1 MRYNTHMSH
10 LESLV
15 TYGKEALNEIQY
27 KLDNFFNDTI
37 NVSTKIDGSPAVIL
51 WSYFE
56 GYPENSICLKSFV
69 NNANNVLSSPEDI
82 ETKYGDR
89 PEMCDKLLACLKLA
103 KSIPTGEAWQ
113 GDCLFTSNSLHM
125 LNILG
130 KEYLTFQP
138 NKVIYAIDCD
148 KPTYN
153 KIARSAFGICFHT
166 IYRGNLEHKT
176 QSFKIDINRLSNI
189 PEDFYIMTPLL
200 DKPKNS
206 SEVIKPLYNKFINLK
221 KQLENKPAYETLVNN
236 PMFIKYWSLFENK
249 YISDKQSTTLDLST
263 FEADLHNFISE
274 RLQKDYDKK
283 LTTLK
288 TDKGKEKA
296 KTVFE
301 QSLIDLDNLLD
312 NNKDLLKI
320 MVECFNV
327 VAEIKM
333 QLIKL
338 FPDRGEFDTFFN
350 SKSKGY
356 IPNSGEGLAMSDDDG
371 NIVKLIDRSEFSA
384 ANRSDDYRRG
394 FEEDLNEKLGKPEKT
409 AVVAFGRFNPPTIGH
424 KKLVQLVATQAMK
437 HNADPLLFLSH
448 SCDKKK
454 NPLSYDKKLS
464 YCKEAFPEVN
474 IVNSSAKTLVNVLE
488 ELNDEYTDIIYVCG
502 SDRLQ
507 GDYSTDKVLLAY
519 NNKPDK
525 SGKINYAY
533 NSINFVSAGNR
544 SEDSEDALETVSASK
559 ARELVKN
566 NDFASFEVIVPFE
579 TQRAKELFKDVQ
591 KGLGIDS
598 LAEDL
603 ESQNI
608 TEVRHHVADILRQNP
623 NVFIVEERKNIR
635 HPSQLLRIR
644 FDLNNQEKTLQE
656 VTDTLQDLP
665 IENYKYIGYGYHPG
679 ASGQFNSFEIT
690 IDDISYFI
698 TVSTKINKELTPV
711 KLMSNISGKIIDFNL
726 MPSKITYSKDKE
738 VESLLQNLAIESINK
753 VQCKQLSSLSDN
765 LLDGASNDIH
775 FEFKSEYIA
784 DKVASLG
791 SEKFKLIKNGLEVD
805 FAEVYGATA
814 LARLIC
820 YCLEA
825 DTYIQY
831 PSKSNE
837 KLIDYTIITSKGS
850 NLRVSAKTKSGA
862 RPSSLSMFESIRTLL
877 NNGYQSPDLAPGINF
892 SSWFIKEYLS
902 KGVDEGYSFLAEV
915 MIDIAKGNGPKWA
928 SELDYHQEFKTIAKC
943 ISNKVNLNKC
953 LLLREACNSI
963 LNSYGEQN
971 IREPSQLYEGHLD
984 KYIIRCLGTV
994 LVALINNSELID
1006 QVNLL
1011 FRLSYGSLIQVYAF
1025 PDFEKGEFKFT
1036 AKWVNNGDHKY
1047 HFKYNIG
1054 LDTQSR
1060 TFKNNKLA
1068 IVVK

>member
-27 KLDNFFNDTI
+27 KLDNFLNDDI
-37 NVSTKIDGSPAVIL
+37 NVNLKYDGSPAACL
-51 WSYFE
+51 WSHFE
-56 GYPENSICLKSFV
+56 GYPDNSICLKSFV
-69 NNANNVLSSPEDI
+69 NNANNVLSTKEDI
-82 ETKYGDR
+82 EAKYGDR
-89 PEMCDKLLACLKLA
+89 PEMCAKLLACLKLA
-103 KSIPTGEAWQ
+103 KSIPAGEAWQ
-113 GDCLFTSNSLHM
+113 GDCLFTENSLHM

-138 NKVIYAIDCD
+138 NKVIYAIDCS

-166 IYRGNLEHKT
+166 IYRGNLKHKT
-176 QSFKIDINRLSNI
+176 QSFKVDINRLSNV
-189 PEDFYIMTPLL
+189 PSDFYIMTPLL
-200 DKPKNS
+200 DKPKDDLKS
-206 SEVIKPLYNKFINLK
+206 IKPLYNKFISLK
-221 KQLENKPAYETLVNN
+221 EQLESNSSYDPLVNN
-236 PMFIKYWSLFENK
+236 PMFIKYWALFENK
-249 YISDKQSTTLDLST
+249 YISDKQSVTLNLST
-263 FEADLHNFISE
+263 FESDLHDFVSE

-283 LTTLK
+283 QATLK

-301 QSLIDLDNLLD
+301 QSLIELDNLLN
-312 NNKDLLKI
+312 NNKDLLKT

-333 QLIKL
+333 ELIKL

-356 IPNSGEGLAMSDDDG
+356 IPNSGEGIAMSDDDG

-384 ANRSDDYRRG
+384 ANRSDDYIRG
-394 FEEDLNEKLGKPEKT
+394 FEEDLNEKLEKPEKT
-409 AVVAFGRFNPPTIGH
+409 AVVAFGRFNPPTVGH

-437 HNADPLLFLSH
+437 HNADPLIFLSH

-454 NPLSYDKKLS
+454 NPLPYDKKLN

-474 IVNSSAKTLVNVLE
+474 IVDSEAKTLVNVLE
-488 ELNDEYTDIIYVCG
+488 ELNSDYTDVIYVCG

-544 SEDSEDALETVSASK
+544 SEDSEDTLETVSASK
-559 ARELVKN
+559 ARELAKN
-566 NDFASFEVIVPFE
+566 NDFASFEAIVPFE
-579 TQRAKELFKDVQ
+579 TQRAKELFNDVRT
-591 KGLGIDS
+591 GLGLELIT
-598 LAEDL
+598 EDL
-603 ESQNI
+603 ESLDVPA
-608 TEVRHHVADILRQNP
+608 VRKQVADMLIQNP
-623 NVFIVEERKNIR
+623 NVFIVEEHKNHR

-644 FDLNNQEKTLQE
+644 FDLNNQEKALQE
-656 VTDTLQDLP
+656 VTETLQELP
-665 IENYKYIGYGYHPG
+665 IKNYKYIGYGYHPG
-679 ASGQFNSFEIT
+679 ASGQFNSFEIS
-690 IDDISYFI
+690 IEGVSYFI

-711 KLMSNISGKIIDFNL
+711 KLMSNISGKIIDFNE

-738 VESLLQNLAIESINK
+738 VEDLLQNLAIESINK
-753 VQCKQLSSLSDN
+753 VQCNQLSALSDN
-765 LLDGASNDIH
+765 LLDGTSNDIN

-791 SEKFKLIKNGLEVD
+791 SNKFKLIKNGLEVD

-814 LARLIC
+814 LACLINH
-820 YCLEA
+820 CLVT

-850 NLRVSAKTKSGA
+850 DLRVSAKTKSGA

-877 NNGYQSPDLAPGINF
+877 NNGYQNSDLASGINF

-915 MIDIAKGNGPKWA
+915 MIDIARGNGPLWA
-928 SELDYHQEFKTIAKC
+928 NELDQHSEFKTIAKC
-943 ISNKVNLNKC
+943 ISGNVNLNKC

-963 LNSYGEQN
+963 LNSYGEKD
-971 IREPSQLYEGHLD
+971 IREPNQLYEGHLD
-984 KYIIRCLGTV
+984 KYVIRCLGTV
-994 LVALINNSELID
+994 LVTLINNSDLID
-1006 QVNLL
+1006 QINLL

-1025 PDFEKGEFKFT
+1025 PDFERGEFKFT
-1036 AKWVNNGDHKY
+1036 AKWITDGSHKY
-1047 HFKYNIG
+1047 YFKYNIG
-1054 LDTQSR
+1054 LDTESR